1 MKIKLI
7 LLYFSISLTSY
18 SQNSFKVTYGILFQ
32 GEFLSEKAK
41 QNTDL
46 AEGLNG
52 IENYMSKYE
61 FTLNYNN
68 GKAIYEVI
76 PVLNI
81 NNEYTLSEQ
90 TAMIFIDFEKKFYND
105 VDSVATIVNQNIDN
119 KKYNVISSQKYDNW
133 NLTTESKIIDNYTCY
148 KATSKIRNVNIEA
161 WYCPEIPVSLGPN
174 EFKGLPGLILELSR
188 GKLKYITKSITL
200 DNKEHIELPKGK
212 LITEDEFNK
221 ILDNSSN
228 TIFKKKIN

>member
-1 MKIKLI
+1 MKIKLT
-7 LLYFSISLTSY
+7 LLYFVISLTSY

-90 TAMIFIDFEKKFYND
+90 TAMIFIDFEKKFFND

-200 DNKEHIELPKGK
+200 DSKEHIELPKGK

-228 TIFKKKIN
+228 NIFKKKIN

>member
-1 MKIKLI
+1 LV
-7 LLYFSISLTSY
+7 SY

-200 DNKEHIELPKGK
+200 DSKEHIELPKGK

-228 TIFKKKIN
+228 NIFKKKIN